1 MENLCALFAMLSID
15 EYYLPV
21 IANEFAPLP
30 HLFHDA
36 DIELQPSVQVMKLF
50 LKLKIIFLM

>member
-21 IANEFAPLP
+21 IANKFTPQP
-30 HLFHDA
+30 HLFHDT
-36 DIELQPSVQVMKLF
+36 DIDSELQPPVQVNRF
-50 LKLKIIFLM
+50 L